1 MTATRKKLLIGER
14 AMLAVIICGGVTF
27 SNFAFAQQSAQSFP
41 KKLDDY
47 VAATVRDWEIPGV
60 AIAVVKDGKVVVVR
74 GYGVREL
81 GKAETIDENTIFDA
95 ASLTKSFTVAAIA
108 SLVDEKKMSWDD
120 PVKRYIPTIEFPDPY
135 LTANITMR
143 DLLCHRTGVRATNSA
158 WYFTNINRSQLLGL
172 IKNMEIAAP
181 FRTQSVYSNI
191 GVTIAGEAAARAA
204 GTTWE
209 DLITQRI
216 IVPLGMKRTT
226 AVFALA
232 PAMGNIASGHALV
245 NGVQRVT
252 PREGTQR
259 DMTAPA
265 GAIQSSAAD
274 LATWMIFQL
283 GDGTFQGKRI
293 LSSAAMNEMH
303 SPQIVIP
310 TNAAFRLARQIKYFA
325 AYGLGWQVFDYR
337 GNRMLWHSGT
347 GDGQTAFLVLLPDS
361 GLGVVVLINSW
372 KAGPA
377 LNNAIA
383 SRIMDYYLGIPTR
396 DYSAE
401 YHESWTRSLQQ
412 SIEATQKFEASQ
424 LKGTTPTL
432 PLSQYAGVFHDK
444 LGLDV
449 KVWLE
454 GDSLRLQY
462 GGGEIA
468 VVTHWHR
475 DTFWA
480 RWQNPLHAEQ
490 RSTFVQ
496 FNMSPQ
502 GLIAEIQM
510 DLSGDRITAHR

>member
-1 MTATRKKLLIGER
+1 MRATRKKSLFCEC
-14 AMLAVIICGGVTF
+14 AVLAVLICAGVTF
-27 SNFAFAQQSAQSFP
+27 SNLAVAQQSSQSFP
-41 KKLDDY
+41 KELDDY

-60 AIAVVKDGKVVVVR
+60 AVAIVKDGKVIAAR

-81 GKAETIDENTIFDA
+81 GKPEPIDENTIFDA

-120 PVKRYIPTIEFPDPY
+120 PVRRYIPTIEFPDPY

-143 DLLCHRTGVRATNSA
+143 DLLCHRTGLRATNSV
-158 WYFTNINRSQLLGL
+158 YFTSVNRSQLLGL
-172 IKNMEIAAP
+172 IKNVEIAVP
-181 FRTQSVYSNI
+181 FRTQWVYSNV
-191 GVTIAGEAAARAA
+191 GFTIAGEAAARAA

-226 AVFALA
+226 AVFALS
-232 PAMGNIASGHALV
+232 PAMGNIASGHALI

-252 PREGTQR
+252 PREGTPR
-259 DMTAPA
+259 ETTAPA

-293 LSSAAMNEMH
+293 LSAAAMTEMH

-401 YHESWTRSLQQ
+401 YYEPGTRILQH
-412 SIEATQKFEASQ
+412 SIEATRKLEASQ

-432 PLSQYAGVFHDK
+432 PLSQYAGVYRDK

-468 VVTHWHR
+468 VLTHWHH

-496 FNMSPQ
+496 FSLSPQ
-502 GLIAEIQM
+502 GTVAELQM

>member
-1 MTATRKKLLIGER
+1 MRATRKKSLFCEC
-14 AMLAVIICGGVTF
+14 AVLAVIIFAGITL
-27 SNFAFAQQSAQSFP
+27 SNFAFAQQSPQSFP
-41 KKLDDY
+41 KELDDY
-47 VAATVRDWEIPGV
+47 VVTTVKDWEIPGV
-60 AIAVVKDGKVVVVR
+60 GIAVVKDGKVIAAR

-81 GKAETIDENTIFDA
+81 GKPEPIDENTIFDA

-108 SLVDEKKMSWDD
+108 SLVDEKKMAWDD
-120 PVKRYIPTIEFPDPY
+120 PVRRYIPTIEFPDPY
-135 LTANITMR
+135 LTANLTMR
-143 DLLCHRTGVRATNSA
+143 DLLCHRTGIRATNSA
-158 WYFTNINRSQLLGL
+158 WYFTNVNRSQLLGL
-172 IKNMEIAAP
+172 LKNMEMAAL

-191 GVTIAGEAAARAA
+191 GFTIAGEAAARAA

-226 AVFALA
+226 AVFASA

-383 SRIMDYYLGIPTR
+383 SRIMDYYLGLTTR

-401 YHESWTRSLQQ
+401 SRESWKRSMQQ
-412 SIEATQKFEASQ
+412 QVEAVRKFEASQ

-432 PLSQYAGVFHDK
+432 PLSQYAGVVHAT
-444 LGLDV
+444 
-449 KVWLE
+449 
-454 GDSLRLQY
+454 LRLHVKLWPHDDTCRLQH
-462 GGGEIA
+462 GGG
-468 VVTHWHR
+468 R
-475 DTFWA
+475 
-480 RWQNPLHAEQ
+480 
-490 RSTFVQ
+490 
-496 FNMSPQ
+496 
-502 GLIAEIQM
+502 
-510 DLSGDRITAHR
+510 

>member
-14 AMLAVIICGGVTF
+14 AVLAVIICVGVTF
-27 SNFAFAQQSAQSFP
+27 SNFAFAQQSPQSFT
-41 KKLDDY
+41 KELDDY

-60 AIAVVKDGKVVVVR
+60 AVAVVKDGKVIAAR
-74 GYGVREL
+74 GYGVREM
-81 GKAETIDENTIFDA
+81 GKPETIDENTIFDA

-158 WYFTNINRSQLLGL
+158 WSFTSVNRSQLLGL

-181 FRTQSVYSNI
+181 FRTQWVYSNV
-191 GVTIAGEAAARAA
+191 GFTIAGEAAARAA

-226 AVFALA
+226 AVFALS
-232 PAMGNIASGHALV
+232 PAMGNIASGHALI

-252 PREGTQR
+252 PREGTPR
-259 DMTAPA
+259 ETTAPA
-265 GAIQSSAAD
+265 GAVQSSVAD

-293 LSSAAMNEMH
+293 LSSTAMNEMH

-383 SRIMDYYLGIPTR
+383 SRIMDYYLGLTTR

-401 YHESWTRSLQQ
+401 SRESWKRSMQQ
-412 SIEATQKFEASQ
+412 QVEAVRKFEASQ

-432 PLSQYAGVFHDK
+432 SLSQYAGVYRDK

-449 KVWLE
+449 RVWLE
-454 GDSLRLQY
+454 GDTLRLQY

-468 VVTHWHR
+468 DLTHWHH

-502 GLIAEIQM
+502 GIIAELQM
-510 DLSGDRITAHR
+510 DLSGDRITARR

>member
-1 MTATRKKLLIGER
+1 MTATRKKFLFCEC
-14 AMLAVIICGGVTF
+14 AVLAVIICAGVTLSGF
-27 SNFAFAQQSAQSFP
+27 SFAQQAPQSFA
-41 KKLDDY
+41 KELDDY
-47 VAATVRDWEIPGV
+47 VAASVRDWEIPGV
-60 AIAVVKDGKVVVVR
+60 AIAVVKDGKVLVVR

-81 GKAETIDENTIFDA
+81 GKPEPIDENTIFDA

-108 SLVDEKKMSWDD
+108 SLVDEKKMSWDE
-120 PVKRYIPTIEFPDPY
+120 PVRRYIPTIEFPDPY

-143 DLLCHRTGVRATNSA
+143 DLLCHRTGLRATNSA
-158 WYFTNINRSQLLGL
+158 WYFTSVNRNQLLGL
-172 IKNMEIAAP
+172 IKNMEMAAP

-191 GVTIAGEAAARAA
+191 GFTIAGEAAARAA

-226 AVFALA
+226 AVFASA

-252 PREGTQR
+252 TREGTQR
-259 DMTAPA
+259 DVTAPA
-265 GAIQSSAAD
+265 GAVQSSAAD

-283 GDGTFQGKRI
+283 GDGTFQSKRI
-293 LSSAAMNEMH
+293 LSAEAMSEMH
-303 SPQIVIP
+303 SPQIIIP
-310 TNAAFRLARQIKYFA
+310 TNEAFRTARQVKYFGG
-325 AYGLGWQVFDYR
+325 YGLGWQVMDYR
-337 GNRMLWHSGT
+337 GNRMLWHSGA

-361 GLGVVVLINSW
+361 HFGVVVLVNSW

-383 SRIMDYYLGIPTR
+383 SRIMDYYLGLPTH
-396 DYSAE
+396 DYSAQ
-401 YHESWTRSLQQ
+401 YRESWKRSMQQ
-412 SIEATQKFEASQ
+412 QVEAVRTFEASQ
-424 LKGTTPTL
+424 LKGTIPTL
-432 PLSQYAGVFHDK
+432 PLSQYAGVYRDK

-454 GDSLRLQY
+454 GDALRLQY

-468 VVTHWHR
+468 VLTHWHH

-496 FNMSPQ
+496 FSLSPQ
-502 GLIAEIQM
+502 GTIAELQM
-510 DLSGDRITAHR
+510 DPFGDRINARR

>member
-14 AMLAVIICGGVTF
+14 AVLAAIICAGVTF
-27 SNFAFAQQSAQSFP
+27 SNFAFAQQSPQSFP
-41 KKLDDY
+41 KELDDY

-60 AIAVVKDGKVVVVR
+60 AIAVVKNGKVVVVR
-74 GYGVREL
+74 GYGVRGM
-81 GKAETIDENTIFDA
+81 GKPETIDENTIFDA

-120 PVKRYIPTIEFPDPY
+120 PVKQYIPTMEFPDPY

-158 WYFTNINRSQLLGL
+158 WYFTNVNRSQLLGL
-172 IKNMEIAAP
+172 LKNMEIAAP

-191 GVTIAGEAAARAA
+191 GFTIAGEAAARAA

-232 PAMGNIASGHALV
+232 PAMGNIASGHALI

-293 LSSAAMNEMH
+293 LSAAAMNEMH

-310 TNAAFRLARQIKYFA
+310 TNEAFRTARQIKYFA

-361 GLGVVVLINSW
+361 HLGVVVLINSW

-383 SRIMDYYLGIPTR
+383 SRIMDYYLGIRTR
-396 DYSAE
+396 DYSSE
-401 YHESWTRSLQQ
+401 YRESWTRSLQQ
-412 SIEATQKFEASQ
+412 SIEAARKFEASQ

-432 PLSQYAGVFHDK
+432 PLSQYIGVFHDK

-468 VVTHWHR
+468 DLTHWHH

-510 DLSGDRITAHR
+510 DLSGDRISARR

>member
-14 AMLAVIICGGVTF
+14 AVLAVIICVGVTF
-27 SNFAFAQQSAQSFP
+27 SNFAFAQQSPQSFP
-41 KKLDDY
+41 KELDEY

-60 AIAVVKDGKVVVVR
+60 AVAVVKDGKVIAAR
-74 GYGVREL
+74 GYGVREM
-81 GKAETIDENTIFDA
+81 GKPETIDENTIFDA

-158 WYFTNINRSQLLGL
+158 WYFTNVNRSQLLGL

-209 DLITQRI
+209 DLITRRI

-252 PREGTQR
+252 PREGTPR

-383 SRIMDYYLGIPTR
+383 SRIMDYYLGIPTQA
-396 DYSAE
+396 YSAE

-412 SIEATQKFEASQ
+412 SIEATRKFEASQ

-432 PLSQYAGVFHDK
+432 PLSQYAGVYRDK

-449 KVWLE
+449 RVWLE
-454 GDSLRLQY
+454 GDTLRLQY

-468 VVTHWHR
+468 DLTHWHH

>member
-14 AMLAVIICGGVTF
+14 AVLAVIICVGVTF
-27 SNFAFAQQSAQSFP
+27 SNFAFAQQSPQSFP
-41 KKLDDY
+41 KELDEY

-60 AIAVVKDGKVVVVR
+60 AVAVVKDGKVIAAR
-74 GYGVREL
+74 GYGVREM
-81 GKAETIDENTIFDA
+81 GKPETIDENTIFDA

-158 WYFTNINRSQLLGL
+158 WYFTNVNRSQLLGL

-209 DLITQRI
+209 DLITRRI

-252 PREGTQR
+252 PREGTPR

-377 LNNAIA
+377 RS
-383 SRIMDYYLGIPTR
+383 SR
-396 DYSAE
+396 
-401 YHESWTRSLQQ
+401 TRS
-412 SIEATQKFEASQ
+412 SS
-424 LKGTTPTL
+424 PTSL
-432 PLSQYAGVFHDK
+432 PK
-444 LGLDV
+444 
-449 KVWLE
+449 
-454 GDSLRLQY
+454 
-462 GGGEIA
+462 
-468 VVTHWHR
+468 
-475 DTFWA
+475 
-480 RWQNPLHAEQ
+480 
-490 RSTFVQ
+490 
-496 FNMSPQ
+496 
-502 GLIAEIQM
+502 
-510 DLSGDRITAHR
+510 

>member
-1 MTATRKKLLIGER
+1 MRATQRKFLFCER
-14 AMLAVIICGGVTF
+14 AVLAAIICAAVTF
-27 SNFAFAQQSAQSFP
+27 SNFALAQQSPQSFP
-41 KKLDDY
+41 QELDDY

-60 AIAVVKDGKVVVVR
+60 AIAVVKDGKVVVVK

-81 GKAETIDENTIFDA
+81 GKPETIDENTIFDV
-95 ASLTKSFTVAAIA
+95 ASLTKSFTAAAVA

-120 PVKRYIPTIEFPDPY
+120 PVRRFIPTIEFPDPY

-143 DLLCHRTGVRATNSA
+143 DLLCHRTGIRATNSA
-158 WYFTNINRSQLLGL
+158 WYFTSLNRSQLFGL
-172 IKNMEIAAP
+172 LKNMEIAAP

-191 GVTIAGEAAARAA
+191 GFTIAGEAAARAA

-209 DLITQRI
+209 NLIAQRI

-226 AVFALA
+226 AVFAQA
-232 PAMGNIASGHALV
+232 PAMGNIASGHALI

-252 PREGTQR
+252 PREGTPR
-259 DMTAPA
+259 ETTAPA

-293 LSSAAMNEMH
+293 LSAEAMNEMH
-303 SPQIVIP
+303 SPQIIIP
-310 TNAAFRLARQIKYFA
+310 TNEAFRTAGQVKYFGG
-325 AYGLGWQVFDYR
+325 YGLGWQVMDYR

-361 GLGVVVLINSW
+361 RLGVAVLVNSW

-383 SRIMDYYLGIPTR
+383 SRIVDYYLGIPTR

-401 YHESWTRSLQQ
+401 YHESWRRSVQQ
-412 SIEATQKFEASQ
+412 QIEATRKFEASQ

-432 PLSQYAGVFHDK
+432 SLSQYAGVYRDK

-454 GDSLRLQY
+454 GDTLRLQY

-468 VVTHWHR
+468 VLSHWHR
-475 DTFWA
+475 DTFRA
-480 RWQNPLHAEQ
+480 QWQNPLHAEQ
-490 RSTFVQ
+490 RSALVQ

-502 GLIAEIQM
+502 GTIAELTM
-510 DLSGDRITAHR
+510 DPGDRIIA